1 MLPSLLLTRLIL
13 QFSWI
18 GSKFLFSSGDL
29 VALILCQRA
38 GDFLSL
44 QNIFFAALFLLLN
57 IALIIGQVWSFTD
70 RIIVLFGV
78 LQVCFLGLLGVFF
91 SKPSVSFPVS
101 LALSLCLSIIH
112 GIFCT
117 SQPDISN
124 LLLVLFQSIVFCCN
138 LTQSSVERSE
148 SPSKLFLSV
157 LLIECFPWGWTT
169 WTAGESKAFSASSY
183 SIVFEP
189 EGLLLWLFV
198 YFVYPALCVI
208 VLLDHDSDEKEAE
221 QTNTSCETS
230 EKQFNEPLTVLH
242 RERKDLRGV
251 KIRLFVLSLVAALA
265 NYYSMNQSY
274 SSGRS
279 HSSLA
284 VQYQHQP
291 HLAEGI
297 SISPLSWKEVSD
309 NEEVTNNNN
318 NIGQRAQTASVEELM
333 IENALLKAEIFY
345 LQQIHQKKPD
355 TESL

>member
-1 MLPSLLLTRLIL
+1 MMPSLLLTRLIL

-18 GSKFLFSSGDL
+18 GSKFLFSSEDL
-29 VALILCQRA
+29 VALISCQRA
-38 GDFLSL
+38 GDVLSL

-57 IALIIGQVWSFTD
+57 IALMIAQVWSFTD

-78 LQVCFLGLLGVFF
+78 LQVCFLGLLGFFF
-91 SKPSVSFPVS
+91 SKPSMSFAVS
-101 LALSLCLSIIH
+101 LALSLCLSIIQ
-112 GIFCT
+112 GIICT
-117 SQPDISN
+117 AHPDISD

-138 LTQSSVERSE
+138 LTQSGIERSE
-148 SPSKLFLSV
+148 SRLKLFLSV
-157 LLIECFPWGWTT
+157 LLIECFPWGWST
-169 WTAGESKAFSASSY
+169 WTGEPRAFSTFSY
-183 SIVFEP
+183 SLVFEP

-208 VLLDHDSDEKEAE
+208 VLLDRDSDEKEAE
-221 QTNTSCETS
+221 QTNPSCETN

-251 KIRLFVLSLVAALA
+251 KSRLFVLSLVAALA
-265 NYYSMNQSY
+265 NYSSMNQSHPT
-274 SSGRS
+274 SRG

-284 VQYQHQP
+284 VQYQHQA

-297 SISPLSWKEVSD
+297 SISPLSWKEVIG
-309 NEEVTNNNN
+309 NEEDKNNNN

-345 LQQIHQKKPD
+345 LQQIQQKKSD